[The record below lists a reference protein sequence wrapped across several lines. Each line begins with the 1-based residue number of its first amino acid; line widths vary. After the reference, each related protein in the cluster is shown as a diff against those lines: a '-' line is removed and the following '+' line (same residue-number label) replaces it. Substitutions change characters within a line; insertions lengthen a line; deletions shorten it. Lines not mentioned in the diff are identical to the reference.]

1 MNVDE
6 DGGFLNFKLEM
17 TIFPPAKIKM
27 RNQLNL
33 VLEGAGAGE
42 NMFARFCV
50 EQTDREPGAPMEG
63 SLGFMSGSH
72 CSHKQPTIM
81 AAEGWGL
88 GSRAVCQKQAAAGG

>member
-6 DGGFLNFKLEM
+6 DGGFLNFKLEI

-33 VLEGAGAGE
+33 VLKGARARE

-50 EQTDREPGAPMEG
+50 EQTDREPGAPVEG
-63 SLGFMSGSH
+63 NLGLMSGSH
-72 CSHKQPTIM
+72 CSHIQPTIM
-81 AAEGWGL
+81 VAEGWGL